1 MRPEKYTMLQYSSF
15 TIELLIKRWFNFI
28 VIFIGLPGKP
38 WLLHS
43 VGIDLF
49 NNASVM
55 IDDFDSIARK
65 LGIIQLFSTSLWSVL
80 YLLSGVL

>member
-1 MRPEKYTMLQYSSF
+1 MRPEKYTMLLHYSF
-15 TIELLIKRWFNFI
+15 TIALLIKRWFYFI
-28 VIFIGLPGKP
+28 VLFIGLPWKP
-38 WLLHS
+38 GLLHS